1 MKTLTEQ
8 SVKNY
13 HKVLKNIIDIP
24 LLEILLDI
32 GIDLIELHPEEQ
44 FIHYLVEEIQEKHPF
59 DDINAFNMK
68 LKQVQDFYNDCIASY
83 ENIDMYEPEE
93 EKLSDTEKVLQILLS
108 FQSHD
113 ENMKIVKSVLVEAVE
128 TVAYE
133 YGCIDEL
140 YDMDDVAFRKFLK
153 KEVFDVEG
161 GLYIN
166 YISMLD
172 MRNTLIEN
180 DCEDERELYVMAL
193 MLMINLSVYNMVRK
207 ERFEL
212 EQKMESKKVGRNEP
226 CPCGSGKKY
235 KKCCGLI

>member
-1 MKTLTEQ
+1 MKPLTEQ

-13 HKVLKNIIDIP
+13 HKLLKNIVDIP
-24 LLEILLDI
+24 LLEIFLNI
-32 GIDLIELHPEEQ
+32 GVELIELHPEEQ
-44 FIHYLVEEIQEKHPF
+44 YISELIEVMQEQHALGSIEEL
-59 DDINAFNMK
+59 NMK
-68 LKQVQDFYNDCIASY
+68 FRQVQDFYNDCIASY

-93 EKLSDTEKVLQILLS
+93 EKLSDIEKVLSILLL
-108 FQSHD
+108 FQNHD
-113 ENMKIVKSVLVEAVE
+113 KNVQIVKSALVEVVE

-133 YGCIDEL
+133 YGFMDEL

-153 KEVFDVEG
+153 KEVFAVEG

-172 MRNTLIEN
+172 MRNTLIAN

-235 KKCCGLI
+235 KKCCGK

>member
-1 MKTLTEQ
+1 MKHLTEQ

-13 HKVLKNIIDIP
+13 HKLLKNIIDLP

-32 GIDLIELHPEEQ
+32 GIDLIELHPDEQ
-44 FIHYLVEEIQEKHPF
+44 FIHYLTEEIQEKHPL
-59 DDINAFNMK
+59 DDINALNMK
-68 LKQVQDFYNDCIASY
+68 FRQVQDFYNDCIASY

-93 EKLSDTEKVLQILLS
+93 EKLSDIEKVLSILLS

-113 ENMKIVKSVLVEAVE
+113 ANVQIVKSALVEVVE

-133 YGCIDEL
+133 YGFMDEL

-153 KEVFDVEG
+153 KEVFNVEG

-172 MRNTLIEN
+172 MRNMLIEQGSDN
-180 DCEDERELYVMAL
+180 ENELYVNVL
-193 MLMINLSVYNMVRK
+193 MLVIHLSVYNMLRK

-212 EQKMESKKVGRNEP
+212 EQTQSKKVGRNEP

-235 KKCCGLI
+235 KKCCGR

>member
-1 MKTLTEQ
+1 MKALTEK

-13 HKVLKNIIDIP
+13 YKLLKNIIDIP

-44 FIHYLVEEIQEKHPF
+44 FIHYLVEEIQEKHPL
-59 DDINAFNMK
+59 DDIDAFNMK
-68 LKQVQDFYNDCIASY
+68 LRQVQDFYNDCIASY

-113 ENMKIVKSVLVEAVE
+113 ANVQIVKSCLVEAVE

-133 YGCIDEL
+133 FGFMDEL
-140 YDMDDVAFRKFLK
+140 YDMDDVVFRKFLK
-153 KEVFDVEG
+153 KDVFDVEG

-172 MRNTLIEN
+172 MRNTLIAN

-193 MLMINLSVYNMVRK
+193 MLMINLSVYNMVRI

-235 KKCCGLI
+235 KKCCGK